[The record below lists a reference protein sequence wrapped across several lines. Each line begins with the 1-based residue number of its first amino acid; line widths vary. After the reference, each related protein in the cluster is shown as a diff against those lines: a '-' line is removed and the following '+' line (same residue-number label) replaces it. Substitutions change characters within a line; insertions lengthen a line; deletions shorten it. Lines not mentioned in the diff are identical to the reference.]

1 MNLGSAQAAR
11 SKSRLPAF
19 RIRPCYVGCILALSA
34 SFAVTPLLAQDN
46 GSQALS
52 KREIVKML
60 DRHTLQAKI
69 KGLVLQRHID
79 FAVTQEVENDLKKDH
94 GASDEL
100 IVALKES
107 QPGPHTSQPVNS
119 DVKAAVP
126 VARSEPKPEVPPLTT
141 SDINQPVNSDVK
153 AAVPVA
159 RLKPKPEVPPLT
171 TSDVNQIEVTG
182 SFKATGS
189 KYENG
194 WPMYHV
200 ELRLQAP
207 NSVLD
212 RIEEVKYLFAH
223 ESYNPNPKI
232 GRNRSDQFAIRYIG
246 WGCVQ
251 TVTVTVVPASSQ
263 AASSTLPNF
272 DLCSIWPQSP

>member
-1 MNLGSAQAAR
+1 MNS
-11 SKSRLPAF
+11 SWIPVSRAKWMLSQFEVRLRWTA
-19 RIRPCYVGCILALSA
+19 CLLAVSLT
-34 SFAVTPLLAQDN
+34 FVVTPVLAQGN
-46 GSQALS
+46 VSQPFS
-52 KREIVKML
+52 KQEVIKML
-60 DRHTLQAKI
+60 DRSTPQAKI
-69 KGLVLQRHID
+69 KSLVLQRHIG
-79 FAVTQEVENDLKKDH
+79 FEVTEEVENDLKNNH

-100 IVALKES
+100 IVALKE
-107 QPGPHTSQPVNS
+107 SQPVNS

-126 VARSEPKPEVPPLTT
+126 VARSEPKPEAPPLTT

-153 AAVPVA
+153 KAVPVT
-159 RLKPKPEVPPLT
+159 RSKPKPDVPPLT
-171 TSDVNQIEVTG
+171 TSDVNQIEVMG

-232 GRNRSDQFAIRYIG
+232 GHNRSDNFAIRYLG

-251 TVTVTVVPASSQ
+251 TVTVTVVPASSK

-272 DLCSIWPQSP
+272 DLCSIWPKSP